1 MATAFTDPSALL
13 DFPVFRPE
21 MAFPLL
27 TAEMIETIR
36 EYACEA
42 VAPVGTAVF
51 SRGQRGTDMFVV
63 LEGNVNI
70 YTGDEESTRETVID
84 LGPNQFTG
92 ELNMLND
99 QPTLVGA
106 RATVPS
112 TLLCVKRANL
122 RRLMRSEGEI
132 ANLILQGFIWRRI
145 GLASQAKVGVTLIG
159 HDGESATLK
168 LKRFLFNGYPQHV
181 TSVEAYEGASPTSI
195 AGSGLLARGRL
206 Q

>member
-1 MATAFTDPSALL
+1 MTDNGA
-13 DFPVFRPE
+13 
-21 MAFPLL
+21 
-27 TAEMIETIR
+27 
-36 EYACEA
+36 
-42 VAPVGTAVF
+42 
-51 SRGQRGTDMFVV
+51 
-63 LEGNVNI
+63 
-70 YTGDEESTRETVID
+70 
-84 LGPNQFTG
+84 NQFTG

-132 ANLILQGFIWRRI
+132 ANLILQAFIWRRI